1 MDESGKVPRRLPENV
16 IDRLVKTQYQKALN
30 EAEQIKLRI
39 RNIDHQADYAKKFLE
54 YQTQIINNQPGE
66 HRKTVTRYGYITVMI
81 LLVFLG
87 FITTCLYIGKEEF
100 IRYFLQ
106 IVSYIIVSAF
116 HSILEESQVVEK
128 IMESAKLRSS
138 TLSCSNRTHA

>member
-1 MDESGKVPRRLPENV
+1 MMDESGKVPKRLPENI
-16 IDRLVKTQYQKALN
+16 IDRLVKTQYQNALN

-54 YQTQIINNQPGE
+54 YQTQVITSQPGE

-106 IVSYIIVSAF
+106 MVSYIIVSVFSFYFGRKTSVRKDNGVKEA
-116 HSILEESQVVEK
+116 QVVD
-128 IMESAKLRSS
+128 S
-138 TLSCSNRTHA
+138 

>member
-1 MDESGKVPRRLPENV
+1 MDESGKVPKRLPENV

-39 RNIDHQADYAKKFLE
+39 RNSDHQADYAKRLLE
-54 YQTQIINNQPGE
+54 YQAQIITNRPEE
-66 HRKTVTRYGYITVMI
+66 HRKTVTRYAYVTVMI
-81 LLVFLG
+81 LFVFLG

-106 IVSYIIVSAF
+106 IVSYIVVSAF
-116 HSILEESQVVEK
+116 SFYFGRKTGGRKDNGVKEAEVVDSQLFK
-128 IMESAKLRSS
+128 
-138 TLSCSNRTHA
+138 